1 MKTKHF
7 LLLSILLSLLLVVTG
22 CFSQDQETEK
32 PDSGDTTTDAGNDN
46 TDGKEEEKPAEKKV
60 LKLNNNENPGSLH
73 PQLAQG
79 THESW
84 VLEHSF
90 EGLTKKTPE
99 GEIVPGMAADW
110 KVSDDGLTWTFTL
123 RDGVKWSN
131 GDPVTAYDFEYA
143 WKFGLDPANASYYSY
158 QLYYIAGG
166 EEFNTAEEGADMEA
180 LRDAVGVK
188 SLDEKT
194 LEVTL
199 AKPTPYFLDLT
210 SFYTYYPVNKA
221 NAEANPDWALSGD
234 NYVSNGP
241 FVLAEWKQKESMK
254 IVKNENYYDKD
265 SIKLDE
271 VQFVM
276 IDDENTAWQMY
287 KTGEL
292 DLVYPL
298 PQDVTGQLNGSGD
311 PEFHISPD
319 LAVYYYN
326 LNTTVKPLNNPK
338 VRKALGMAID
348 RQAIVDHVSQGGQ
361 TPAYGVVPG
370 GIPDVSGDFSEN
382 AGKLFEEDAAAAKAL
397 LTEGLAE
404 EGLSSFPD
412 MVLTYN
418 TSEGHKAIAEAVQ
431 EMWRK
436 NLDVNI
442 TLENVEFQVKLDREK
457 AGDFQ
462 ISRAGW
468 IGDYVDPMTFI
479 DLWHSKSP
487 FNDSRYASAKYDEL
501 VELAQST
508 MDQKVRMDA
517 MHEAQ
522 QILMDDMPIIPIY
535 FYTKPYTLKPYV
547 TGVFNPINS
556 YPQFMYADINK

>member
-1 MKTKHF
+1 MKAKR
-7 LLLSILLSLLLVVTG
+7 ILLASLFLMLLLVFTG
-22 CFSQDQETEK
+22 CFSQDQETTDKKDPKE
-32 PDSGDTTTDAGNDN
+32 TTNTTDSKP
-46 TDGKEEEKPAEKKV
+46 TDQKEQPKAEKKV
-60 LKLNNNENPGSLH
+60 LKLNNVSNPGSLH

-99 GEIVPGMAADW
+99 GKIVPGMAADW
-110 KVSDDGLTWTFTL
+110 TFSDDGLTWTFTL
-123 RDGVKWSN
+123 KDNIQWSN
-131 GDPVTAYDFEYA
+131 GDPVTAHDFEYA
-143 WKFGLDPANASYYSY
+143 WKFALDPANASYYSY
-158 QLYYIAGG
+158 QLYYLEGG
-166 EEFNTAEEGADMEA
+166 EEYNTAEDGADMNA

-188 SLDEKT
+188 AVDDKT
-194 LEVTL
+194 LEVKL

-210 SFYTYYPVNKA
+210 SFYTYYPVHKG
-221 NAEANPDWALSGD
+221 NAEAHSNWALSGD

-254 IVKNENYYDKD
+254 LVKNQNYYDKD
-265 SIKLDE
+265 LIKLDE
-271 VQFVM
+271 VDFVI

-287 KTGEL
+287 RTGEL

-298 PQDVTGQLNGSGD
+298 PQDVTGQLNASND
-311 PEFHISPD
+311 PEFRIGPD

-326 LNTTVKPLNNPK
+326 LNTTVKPLNNQK
-338 VRKALGMAID
+338 VRQALGMAID
-348 RQAIVDHVSQGGQ
+348 RQAIVEHVSQGGQ
-361 TPAYGVVPG
+361 TPAYGVVPK
-370 GIPDVSGDFSEN
+370 GIPDVSGDFNEN
-382 AGKLFEEDAAAAKAL
+382 GGKLFEENAEKAKAL
-397 LTEGLAE
+397 LAEGLAE
-404 EGLSSFPD
+404 EGLSSFPN

-418 TSEGHKAIAEAVQ
+418 TSEGHKAIAEAIQ

-487 FNDSRYASAKYDEL
+487 FNDARYNNPTYDQL
-501 VELAQST
+501 VEKAQST
-508 MDQKVRMDA
+508 MDQSVRMTA
-517 MHEAQ
+517 MHEAHAL
-522 QILMDDMPIIPIY
+522 LMEEMPVIPIY

-547 TGVFNPINS
+547 TGIFDPINS
-556 YPQFMYADINK
+556 YPQFMFADINK

>member
-1 MKTKHF
+1 MKTKR
-7 LLLSILLSLLLVVTG
+7 LLLFSLLLALVLLFTG
-22 CFSQDQETEK
+22 CFSQEKETTDK
-32 PDSGDTTTDAGNDN
+32 PEPGNTTTDPKDS
-46 TDGKEEEKPAEKKV
+46 TDGKKDDEKAEKKV
-60 LKLNNNENPGSLH
+60 LKLNNVSNPGSLH

-99 GEIVPGMAADW
+99 GKIVAGMAEDW
-110 KVSDDGLTWTFTL
+110 DVSEDGLTWTFTL
-123 RDGVKWSN
+123 KDHVKWSN
-131 GDPVTAYDFEYA
+131 GEAVTAGDFEYA

-158 QLYYIAGG
+158 QLYYLAGG
-166 EEFNTAEEGADMEA
+166 EEFNTAEDGADMDA

-188 SLDEKT
+188 ALDEKT
-194 LEVTL
+194 LEVKL

-210 SFYTYYPVNKA
+210 SFYTYYPINQA
-221 NAEANPDWALSGD
+221 NAEAHPDWALNGD

-287 KTGEL
+287 RTGEL

-298 PQDVTGQLNGSGD
+298 PQDVTGQLNASND
-311 PEFHISPD
+311 SEFRIGPD

-326 LNTTVKPLNNPK
+326 LNTTVKPLNNAK
-338 VRKALGMAID
+338 VRQALAMTID
-348 RQAIVDHVSQGGQ
+348 REAIVEHVSQGGQ
-361 TPAYGVVPG
+361 TPAYGVVPA
-370 GIPDVSGDFSEN
+370 GIPDVSGDFNEN
-382 AGKLFEEDAAAAKAL
+382 GGKLFEENAEKAKAL
-397 LTEGLAE
+397 LAEGLAE
-404 EGLSSFPD
+404 EGLTSFPN

-418 TSEGHKAIAEAVQ
+418 TSEGHKAIAEAIQ

-436 NLDVNI
+436 NLEVNI

-487 FNDSRYASAKYDEL
+487 FNDARFNNSEYDKL

-508 MDQKVRMDA
+508 MDQSVRMKA
-517 MHEAQ
+517 MHDAHE
-522 QILMDDMPIIPIY
+522 ILMEEMPVIPIY

-547 TGVFNPINS
+547 TGVFDPINS
-556 YPQFMYADINK
+556 YPQFMYADITK